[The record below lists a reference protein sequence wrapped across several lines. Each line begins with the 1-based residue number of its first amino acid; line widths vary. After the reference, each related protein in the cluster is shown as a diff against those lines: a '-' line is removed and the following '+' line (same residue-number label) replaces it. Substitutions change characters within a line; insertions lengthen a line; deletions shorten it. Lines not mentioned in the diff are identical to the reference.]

1 VDIPTADVANTGSI
15 PGLYVYHDFISREE
29 EKIMLKEID

>member
-1 VDIPTADVANTGSI
+1 MPIADVAITGSI

-29 EKIMLKEID
+29 EKSML

>member
-1 VDIPTADVANTGSI
+1 MPISDIAITGSI

-29 EKIMLKEID
+29 EKIML